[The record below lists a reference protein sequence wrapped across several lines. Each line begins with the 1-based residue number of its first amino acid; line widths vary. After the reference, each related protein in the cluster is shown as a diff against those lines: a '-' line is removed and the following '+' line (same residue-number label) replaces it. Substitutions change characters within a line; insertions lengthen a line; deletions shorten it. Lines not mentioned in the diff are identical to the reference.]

1 MTHPTTTTTTTTTIA
16 PIVTI
21 SDFSL
26 QLKMY

>member
-1 MTHPTTTTTTTTTIA
+1 MTHPTTTTTTTTIA